1 MSANSKGILTAAWT
15 FKDLACGVAAIAVFL
30 LTSFF
35 LPGLSYV
42 SVVMLGFPASL
53 IVLGGYAGWLL
64 LRRVSRGLADT
75 CGMAFALAVAWVLLP
90 MLLGTPIHV
99 LLILLPS
106 GLLYIILKITNRRVQ
121 RVLN

>member
-1 MSANSKGILTAAWT
+1 MSANSEGIPTAAWT
-15 FKDLACGVAAIAVFL
+15 VKDFAIGVAAIAVFL

-42 SVVMLGFPASL
+42 SVVMLGFPANL
-53 IVLGGYAGWLL
+53 VFLGGYVGWLL
-64 LRRVSRGLADT
+64 LRRVSRSLADM
-75 CGMAFALAVAWVLLP
+75 CGVAFALAVAWVLLS
-90 MLLGTPIHV
+90 MVLGTPISV

-106 GLLYIILKITNRRVQ
+106 GLLCIILKIASRRVQ